1 VRVDFVVELFMAIIL
16 DLIFPKK
23 CASCGQVGE
32 YLCPKCQ
39 QNIPILSIKPPK
51 SGFDG
56 SLSFFKYNLAIKSLI
71 TDLKY
76 NFVTDNADILV
87 SIMVK
92 ELKDNFPNLLKYWR
106 QNDFILIPI
115 PLHLSRLNWR
125 GFNQSELLS
134 AKLAKKLKLKFSN
147 HILLRHK
154 STHAQA
160 RLTKSIDRINNVVN
174 IFSLNPISGNLNNK
188 NFILF
193 DDVTTTQ
200 STLNSAQSALK
211 ILSPSQCWSLTLASG

>member
-1 VRVDFVVELFMAIIL
+1 MSVLL

-23 CASCGQVGE
+23 CVSCGQTGE
-32 YLCPKCQ
+32 YLCPNCQ
-39 QNIPILSIKPPK
+39 KNIAILSIKPPK

-76 NFVTDNADILV
+76 NFVTDNVDILV
-87 SIMVK
+87 SLMVK
-92 ELKDNFPNLLKYWR
+92 ELKNNFPNLLKYWR
-106 QNDFILIPI
+106 QNNFILIPI
-115 PLHLSRLNWR
+115 PLHQSRLNWR

-147 HILLRHK
+147 HILFRHK
-154 STHAQA
+154 SNHAQA
-160 RLTKSIDRINNVVN
+160 RLTKSLDRINNVSN
-174 IFSLNPISGNLNNK
+174 IFSLNPISGNFNNQ
-188 NFILF
+188 NFIIF